1 MSGFPDHGN
10 RTLYKTD
17 YIKLGTE
24 ENTVSQV
31 DSSLQPVSPSLVD
44 VQPEKSYQVVTGSW
58 TKVEFELC
66 GYCGASEIYSN
77 GSGFACRSCGRN
89 FRTKEEMYGASPPAW

>member
-1 MSGFPDHGN
+1 MMKAQMITIYQNLIRIVATVSGFPDHGN

-66 GYCGASEIYSN
+66 WVLWR
-77 GSGFACRSCGRN
+77 F
-89 FRTKEEMYGASPPAW
+89 